1 MSAEKANVDGK
12 VDFSKMA
19 EAENVKREE
28 VHKVDL
34 SNLNQENNNNNE
46 EKENVRLSDEKE
58 NNEEGNEE
66 AGNKEGEEK
75 ILEDD
80 LIVEILDEEGEG
92 EGEEEGK
99 EEVTPPKGTTNIK
112 TGSSAAED
120 KTDLPEGLEDLAKF
134 MKETGGSL
142 EDYMNLNK
150 DISSLSEEQLLQEY
164 HSSVEPDLT
173 KDEINFLMEDLYE
186 VSDEFEDER
195 LKTKKSIAKKR
206 TLAKARKHFEGNK
219 EKYYKEVKAGSKLLP
234 EQQKAIEFFNRY
246 TKDQEETSKLNTQKA
261 EVFTQKT
268 NALFNEEFKGFE
280 FKVGDKRFR
289 YNVKDANSVKESQA
303 TLENFTKKYLGD
315 DNTLSDAKGYH
326 KALFTAMNADSI
338 ADHFYKQGK
347 ADALKVSASRKK
359 NINMEGRQDHNN
371 NQNTQSGL
379 RAKVVENDSP
389 RPGKLTFKK
398 Y

>member
-1 MSAEKANVDGK
+1 MMTTVPGFNLLIQQSGIV
-12 VDFSKMA
+12 
-19 EAENVKREE
+19 RE
-28 VHKVDL
+28 VHQ
-34 SNLNQENNNNNE
+34 S
-46 EKENVRLSDEKE
+46 SS
-58 NNEEGNEE
+58 
-66 AGNKEGEEK
+66 
-75 ILEDD
+75 
-80 LIVEILDEEGEG
+80 
-92 EGEEEGK
+92 
-99 EEVTPPKGTTNIK
+99 TPNPEPGQA
-112 TGSSAAED
+112 AAELVATEQAK
-120 KTDLPEGLEDLAKF
+120 KTNVQELE
-134 MKETGGSL
+134 ES
-142 EDYMNLNK
+142 
-150 DISSLSEEQLLQEY
+150 
-164 HSSVEPDLT
+164 
-173 KDEINFLMEDLYE
+173 
-186 VSDEFEDER
+186 ER